1 MKSVYD
7 KKELCSGCGACS
19 HNCGLNAIQ
28 MKSDE
33 EGFFYP
39 VINQEL
45 CVDCGKCRRLC
56 PFVKGNTK
64 DGIPKVYAAKNL
76 SDTDRLH
83 SASGGIFTLLSNIVF
98 RNGGV
103 VYGAVFDSD
112 MQVIHRCAASVEERN
127 PMRGSKYVQSNLE
140 HIFLQVR
147 EDVKTGKII
156 LFTGTPCQIAGLKA
170 FLGKEYSNLYTCDI
184 VCHGVTS
191 PKIFREYL
199 SYIEEKYYSK
209 IKNISFRNKEQGWDQ
224 QKWKME
230 LESGQILLDNKDV
243 NIYKRLFYSHVIQ
256 RPSCHE
262 CPYAS
267 IRRPGDITLGDF
279 WGIENSLPDFK
290 DELGVNVVLVNTP
303 KGVDFFE
310 KIKDKVSYIESD
322 VKSCLQP
329 QLQYP
334 TKKSKKR
341 EMFWKDYKQKGFSY
355 VAKKYGMVGFTDRL
369 KGKIKK
375 LIGKS

>member
-184 VCHGVTS
+184 VCHGV
-191 PKIFREYL
+191 PNRKMFQEY
-199 SYIEEKYYSK
+199 
-209 IKNISFRNKEQGWDQ
+209 
-224 QKWKME
+224 
-230 LESGQILLDNKDV
+230 ILQVQN
-243 NIYKRLFYSHVIQ
+243 
-256 RPSCHE
+256 
-262 CPYAS
+262 
-267 IRRPGDITLGDF
+267 
-279 WGIENSLPDFK
+279 
-290 DELGVNVVLVNTP
+290 
-303 KGVDFFE
+303 
-310 KIKDKVSYIESD
+310 
-322 VKSCLQP
+322 
-329 QLQYP
+329 
-334 TKKSKKR
+334 
-341 EMFWKDYKQKGFSY
+341 
-355 VAKKYGMVGFTDRL
+355 
-369 KGKIKK
+369 
-375 LIGKS
+375 